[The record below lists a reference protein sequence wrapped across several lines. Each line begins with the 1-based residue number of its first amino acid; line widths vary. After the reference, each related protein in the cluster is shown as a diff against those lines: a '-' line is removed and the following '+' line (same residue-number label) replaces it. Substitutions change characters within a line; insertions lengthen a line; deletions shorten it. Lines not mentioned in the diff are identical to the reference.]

1 MWLNSAQSRQRFRL
15 LLTAF
20 HVHVSAQIIDRLD
33 LSLHLPFHFILARL
47 PREFDALRP
56 GRVDSMTRLVLNN
69 VVARLRILYGGFQ
82 TLELFITFVHMT
94 SLLRLLVGLLV
105 RAEEGN
111 SIGRG
116 HLCSQSFISMLL

>member
-33 LSLHLPFHFILARL
+33 LSLHLPFHFIFVRL
-47 PREFDALRP
+47 PREYDALRP

-82 TLELFITFVHMT
+82 TLELFITCVHMT

-116 HLCSQSFISMLL
+116 HLCIQSFISMLL